1 MKSYPTEKIRNIALA
16 GHQHTGKT
24 SFLEAMLFE
33 TKQVSRQARVDDGN
47 SNLDFV
53 PEEVER
59 RITMHCALAH
69 VDWKGHKLNFVD
81 TPGYDDFVAE
91 WLGALA
97 AVETVLLFAAADGG
111 FDVGAERAWRHLEEH
126 PRARF
131 VVVNKMDKEHADFR
145 RCVAELRSRISSKI
159 VPLHIPIGSGE
170 AFKGYV
176 DVVSGKAYAYAAGG
190 ASEIPVPSELAAAV
204 AEAHEELQN
213 AAAETDDALTEKF
226 LETGGLS
233 LEEFRTGLAR
243 GIAAGT
249 VYPAVPLCAARSLG
263 IAALLD
269 VLVEYAPSPA
279 MVLVRGTK
287 PADATPL
294 ERRPE
299 AAEPLA
305 ALAFKTISESNV
317 GDYTYVRVFAGKLIP
332 GQDVQT
338 SRGEA
343 ERIGPVY
350 HLNGKVR
357 SDAESLLAGDIGAV
371 VKLKTT
377 HTGDTLCDR
386 TAPMALGFPVI
397 PTPLTTVAIRAKGK
411 GDEDKLS
418 GALHRLHE
426 EDPSFKVEVHPETHQ
441 TLLSGQGDT
450 HLSILIGR
458 LKRKFHVEVEVDPP
472 KTPYRET
479 IKGSAD
485 ERYRHKKQSGGRG
498 QFGEVHLKVDPL
510 PRGAAFEF
518 VNAVVG
524 GVIPTKFLPAV
535 EKGIREAMHEG
546 VIAGYPVVD
555 VRVTV
560 DDGKDHAVDSSEAAF
575 KIAGSMAF
583 RGAIPK
589 AKPILLEPI
598 YHVEV
603 HVPEEYMGDVMSD
616 MSSRRGRIQGMTQ
629 DGGRQILRAEVPLAE
644 LYSYA
649 TGLRSLSQGRASYTR
664 SFSHYEEVPREAAES
679 VIAAHKAAQQH
690 QVHDAGG

>member
-1 MKSYPTEKIRNIALA
+1 MKSYPTDQIRNVALA

-59 RITMHCALAH
+59 RITMQAALAN
-69 VDWKGHKLNFVD
+69 VDWKGHKINFVD

-97 AVETVLLFAAADGG
+97 AVETALIFTSADAG
-111 FDVGAERAWRHLEEH
+111 FDVGAERAWRHLDQH

-131 VVVNKMDKEHADFR
+131 IVVNKMDKEHANFER
-145 RCVAELRSRISSKI
+145 SVAELQRRLSTKI
-159 VPLHIPIGSGE
+159 LPLFIPIGAGE
-170 AFKGYV
+170 SFKGAV
-176 DVVSGKAYAYAAGG
+176 DVVAGKAYAFGAGG
-190 ASEIPVPSELAAAV
+190 PSEIPLPGELAGAV
-204 AEAHEELQN
+204 AEAREALQT

-226 LETGGLS
+226 LETGELTAD
-233 LEEFRTGLAR
+233 EFHTGLAR
-243 GIAAGT
+243 GIAQGN
-249 VYPAVPLCAARSLG
+249 VFPVLPLCAGRNLG
-263 IAALLD
+263 IGMLLD
-269 VLVEYAPSPA
+269 SLIQYAPSPA
-279 MVLVRGTK
+279 TVLVRGAK
-287 PADATPL
+287 PGDGTPL
-294 ERRPE
+294 ERRP
-299 AAEPLA
+299 AAGEPLA
-305 ALAFKTISESNV
+305 ALAFKALSEANI
-317 GDYTYVRVFAGKLIP
+317 GDYTYVRVFSGKLVP

-338 SRGEA
+338 SRGQA

-357 SDAESLLAGDIGAV
+357 TDAESLAAGDIGAV
-371 VKLKTT
+371 VKLKST

-386 TAPMALGFPVI
+386 AAPMSLPFPTLPI
-397 PTPLTTVAIRAKGK
+397 PLTTVAIRAKGK

-418 GALHRLHE
+418 GALQRLHE

-450 HLSILIGR
+450 HLSILMAR
-458 LKRKFHVEVEVDPP
+458 LKRKFHVEVETEAP

-479 IKGSAD
+479 IKGAAD

-510 PRGAAFEF
+510 PRGTAFEF
-518 VNAVVG
+518 VDAVVG

-546 VIAGYPVVD
+546 VIAGFPVVD

-598 YHVEV
+598 YHIEV
-603 HVPEEYMGDVMSD
+603 HVPDEYMGDVMSD
-616 MSSRRGRIQGMTQ
+616 LSSRRGRIQGMAQ
-629 DGGRQILRAEVPLAE
+629 EDGRQILRAEVPLAE
-644 LYSYA
+644 LYTYA

-664 SFSHYEEVPREAAES
+664 SFSHYEEVPREVAES
-679 VIAAHKAAQQH
+679 IIAAHKTTQQH
-690 QVHDAGG
+690 HHESGA